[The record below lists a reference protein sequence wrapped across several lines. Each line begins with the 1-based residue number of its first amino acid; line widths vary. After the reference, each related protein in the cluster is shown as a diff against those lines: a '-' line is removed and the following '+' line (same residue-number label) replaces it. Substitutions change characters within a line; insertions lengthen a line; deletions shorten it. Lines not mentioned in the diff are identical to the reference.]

1 VSKESYRE
9 HCREP
14 GHRTAEQELRSTGA
28 QLQMQCSSISQVVK
42 RERKPRGT
50 TQELRV
56 NRPLALPVGND
67 SNIEASA
74 RDLLT
79 QQPQLFAE
87 AARLALTDQPQV
99 FTKSGERRSSILEAL
114 LESQIEATGSA
125 ATAHAPTSSGLP
137 TSAEPAVAESGHRQF
152 AGKAV
157 NLVGAYLGPRD
168 LAAWERI
175 SHTHS

>member
-67 SNIEASA
+67 SNIGKTHTLCKVAGVYDGQ
-74 RDLLT
+74 R
-79 QQPQLFAE
+79 
-87 AARLALTDQPQV
+87 AA
-99 FTKSGERRSSILEAL
+99 LEAVL
-114 LESQIEATGSA
+114 PADGVAPLSGQCERWRSTTFQSKHDIGPSDGSSQITVHHG
-125 ATAHAPTSSGLP
+125 PLNFDPNKSS
-137 TSAEPAVAESGHRQF
+137 
-152 AGKAV
+152 
-157 NLVGAYLGPRD
+157 
-168 LAAWERI
+168 
-175 SHTHS
+175 